1 MTNKL
6 FRTLKITCLCMALT
20 AALPIVS
27 FADEQTAVNENKK
40 VVKVKVLE
48 KNQIIVDS
56 KTNRTFQSCKLK
68 FSDYIHEF
76 PTIYLELVDDQLKM
90 TDLSFRKNMAVFRD
104 VINFWKEKDKLK
116 TLRIEHQLKYFK
128 ERYKKYDTSNKNT
141 GDSK

>member
-1 MTNKL
+1 M
-6 FRTLKITCLCMALT
+6 
-20 AALPIVS
+20 
-27 FADEQTAVNENKK
+27 NENKK

-90 TDLSFRKNMAVFRD
+90 TDLSFKKNMAVFRD

-141 GDSK
+141 GDSKW

>member
-1 MTNKL
+1 M
-6 FRTLKITCLCMALT
+6 
-20 AALPIVS
+20 
-27 FADEQTAVNENKK
+27 NENKK

-68 FSDYIHEF
+68 FSDYIYEF

-116 TLRIEHQLKYFK
+116 TLRIE
-128 ERYKKYDTSNKNT
+128 
-141 GDSK
+141 